1 MFVVRLL
8 CLLSDWLHVG
18 YENCYMFAFFQT
30 GYMFVVRLLC
40 VWFHTGY
47 MFGIRTVICLL
58 SDWLHVWYEN
68 CYGFAFRLV
77 TCWV

>member
-1 MFVVRLL
+1 MLGIRTVMVLL
-8 CLLSDWLHVG
+8 SDWLHVCSETVICLLSDWLHVG
-18 YENCYMFAFFQT
+18 YENCYVCFQ
-30 GYMFVVRLLC
+30 
-40 VWFHTGY
+40 TGY

-77 TCWV
+77 TCL